1 MIILSFPTKEQSVFS
16 VALYKVGKRTGNN
29 ILRRLT
35 KNEKTDKNNILNN
48 KEYNKIVYWI
58 GGQGIEIT
66 DKVDVENI
74 VEILSTVP
82 VERKEKAEE
91 RAGGIFLDLISDG
104 NQEERIV
111 ILSDYIS
118 YNNEYYYTKYDVI
131 PSVEEIIEDEAKKNG
146 LEYLFEDTSTGHQG
160 KKKVK

>member
-1 MIILSFPTKEQSVFS
+1 MKIKVYIFGIIII
-16 VALYKVGKRTGNN
+16 VGYLLTACSNDEIN
-29 ILRRLT
+29 T
-35 KNEKTDKNNILNN
+35 KNEKTDKNNSLNN
-48 KEYNKIVYWI
+48 KEYNKIVYW
-58 GGQGIEIT
+58 IT

-146 LEYLFEDTSTGHQG
+146 R
-160 KKKVK
+160 KKLI

>member
-1 MIILSFPTKEQSVFS
+1 MKIKVYIFGIIII
-16 VALYKVGKRTGNN
+16 VGYLLTACSNDEIN
-29 ILRRLT
+29 T

-74 VEILSTVP
+74 VEILSSVP

>member
-1 MIILSFPTKEQSVFS
+1 MKIKVYIFGIIII
-16 VALYKVGKRTGNN
+16 VGYLLTACSNDEIN
-29 ILRRLT
+29 T

-91 RAGGIFLDLISDG
+91 LGF
-104 NQEERIV
+104 N
-111 ILSDYIS
+111 
-118 YNNEYYYTKYDVI
+118 K
-131 PSVEEIIEDEAKKNG
+131 
-146 LEYLFEDTSTGHQG
+146 
-160 KKKVK
+160 